1 MTATPLP
8 DPEHPRPSELDV
20 APLTVLALAWLAAI
34 VATSLTL
41 WLLVGVVGNS

>member
-8 DPEHPRPSELDV
+8 PTRASRDV
-20 APLTVLALAWLAAI
+20 DIAPLTVLALTWLAAL

-41 WLLVGVVGNS
+41 WILVGVVGSS